1 MRILREVFV
10 AKDYRQGSKGTSC
23 IGSKATSQTQS
34 LTRFDVSDRGN
45 CGLATLFFY
54 LDVVCL
60 VHLVSKRDVVSL
72 EAYKNARSLADRHIF
87 ATFYTTI
94 TYFPLRSPVNA
105 ARWL

>member
-45 CGLATLFFY
+45 CGLATLFF
-54 LDVVCL
+54 L
-60 VHLVSKRDVVSL
+60 S
-72 EAYKNARSLADRHIF
+72 
-87 ATFYTTI
+87 
-94 TYFPLRSPVNA
+94 
-105 ARWL
+105 